1 MSDKVNKRVIDKKFV
16 AILESTPQSSK
27 IWIAS
32 LVVII
37 LVGLYAFVLQVMYGH
52 EVTGMRDNVVW
63 GVYIINFIFFVG
75 ISYSG
80 AFISGILHFFDTPW
94 KNAVSRIVEI
104 ITVLSLIIGPIFIL
118 LCIGRLDRLHYL
130 FLYPR
135 IQSPITWDI
144 IAIMTDLIGCFIY
157 LYMTFIPDFAILR
170 DDEELDVAPWRKK
183 VYRFLAMNYQDTPEQ
198 KAILKRIT
206 RTMSAMI
213 IAMAIVAYTVLA
225 WIFSLTLQPG
235 WNSSIFAPYFIIAGL
250 YSGVG
255 VIIICMFAVRKFFKL
270 DLYIRKVHFLGAGVI
285 LLVLSMLYGYFT
297 FSEYFPRWFS
307 HKKNDVQLLDT
318 LFSNYF
324 WEFILANYVGVLIP
338 VFILFFKRFRTINF
352 ITFAAVI
359 AVLGLWLNRYLIV
372 IPTLE
377 TPYLPIQDTRPE
389 FIHYTATW
397 VEWALSAAGIASF
410 ALFFTLIVRFVPIIP
425 VSELTESA
433 QKSREK
439 AIKKANKKRK
449 SELKDS
455 TNEK

>member
-1 MSDKVNKRVIDKKFV
+1 MADVIKKRIIDKEFV
-16 AILESTPQSSK
+16 KILESTPSSSK
-27 IWIAS
+27 IWIAGL
-32 LVVII
+32 LVVIAI
-37 LVGLYAFVLQVMYGH
+37 GLVAFVLQVINGH

-104 ITVLSLIIGPIFIL
+104 ITVLSLIIGPLFIL

-130 FLYPR
+130 FIYPR

-144 IAIMTDLIGCFIY
+144 IAIITDLIGCFIY
-157 LYMTFIPDFAILR
+157 LYLTFIPDFAILR
-170 DDEELDVAPWRKK
+170 DDKELNVAPWRKK

-198 KAILKRIT
+198 RATLKKIT

-235 WNSSIFAPYFIIAGL
+235 WNSSIFAPYFIVAGL

-270 DLYIRKVHFLGAGVI
+270 GHYIRKVHFIGAGII
-285 LLVLSMLYGYFT
+285 LLVLALLYGYFT
-297 FSEYFPRWFS
+297 FSEYFARWFS
-307 HKKNDVQLLDT
+307 HKKNDMLLLDT
-318 LFSNYF
+318 LFSDYF
-324 WEFILANYVGVLIP
+324 WRFIFANYIGVLIP
-338 VFILFFKRFRTINF
+338 VIILFFKRFRTINL
-352 ITFAAVI
+352 ITFAGVI
-359 AVLGLWLNRYLIV
+359 AVVGLWFNRYIIV

-397 VEWALSAAGIASF
+397 IEWSLSAAGVAAF
-410 ALFFTLIVRFVPIIP
+410 CLMFTLLVRFVPIIP
-425 VSELTESA
+425 VYELAEGA
-433 QKSREK
+433 K
-439 AIKKANKKRK
+439 NGKRK
-449 SELKDS
+449 SNKKSKSEKKDTS
-455 TNEK
+455 NEN